1 MMASGPSS
9 LLIRAII
16 SEVLF
21 PVNVLT
27 CILDFHHGYGFESD
41 VRRYFRLRDDRH
53 GRQKTGQELGIAHKI
68 IQAINKAAEK
78 GIVAEGQ
85 PVLLTSPLIRLRRE
99 ADFYGAMDGAG
110 KFVSGDVNAGMFITF
125 INIVGGI
132 FIGVLQKDMSWMSL
146 VEATFSASRRSVV
159 TSRTD
164 GKIENSR
171 GEVMNIEVMRM
182 TSEKEMETRELP
194 PRAKSS
200 KPLDNLWSGAILPSA
215 QLFF

>member
-1 MMASGPSS
+1 
-9 LLIRAII
+9 
-16 SEVLF
+16 
-21 PVNVLT
+21 
-27 CILDFHHGYGFESD
+27 
-41 VRRYFRLRDDRH
+41 
-53 GRQKTGQELGIAHKI
+53 
-68 IQAINKAAEK
+68 
-78 GIVAEGQ
+78 VAEGQ